1 MQFIDLAEV
10 ELESGSGGDGIV
22 TFRREKYV
30 PAGGPSGG
38 NGGKGGS
45 IFFTAVENLQTLLD
59 FRYNR
64 RFKAANGGKGG
75 SKNCTGATGDDLNV
89 DVPCGTMI
97 FDTATDELL
106 VDLVEPGQ
114 TFRVVAGGKG
124 GLGNAHFLSNSNRAP
139 EYALPGQPPQQ
150 KRIRL
155 ELKLLAEVG
164 IIGLPNAGKSTL
176 ISALSSARPKVA
188 DYPFTT
194 LVPNLG
200 VVRKPS
206 GDGTLFADIPG
217 LIEGASQGAGLG
229 HDFLRH
235 IERTRVLL
243 HLVEATSDDPIAA
256 YQTIQQELTAYSDT
270 LVTRPQILALSKIDA
285 VDEEEVAEIAQALS
299 AVAKQPV
306 FLISSATRTGL
317 DPLLQKV
324 WQQLDILAAQRLAEK
339 LALEHAAFPARAIQE
354 LSVLS

>member
-10 ELESGSGGDGIV
+10 EVESGSGGDGMV

-38 NGGKGGS
+38 NGGRGGS
-45 IFFTAVENLQTLLD
+45 IYFTAVENLQTLLD

-64 RFKAANGGKGG
+64 RFKAKNGTKGG
-75 SKNCTGATGDDLNV
+75 SNSCTGASGEDLTV
-89 DVPCGTMI
+89 EVPCGTMI
-97 FDTATDELL
+97 YDTETEELI

-114 TFRVVAGGKG
+114 TYRVVSGGKG
-124 GLGNAHFLSNSNRAP
+124 GLGNQHFLTNSNRAP
-139 EYALPGQPPQQ
+139 DYALPGQPPQQ

-176 ISALSSARPKVA
+176 ISALSAARPKVA

-200 VVRKPS
+200 VVKKPS

-243 HLVEATSDDPIAA
+243 HLVEATGEDPNGSPSAKAISA
-256 YQTIQQELTAYSDT
+256 YRTIQQELTAYNDS
-270 LVTRPQILALSKIDA
+270 LAIRPQILALSKIDA
-285 VDEEEVAEIAQALS
+285 VDDEEIAEIAAELS
-299 AVAKQPV
+299 KVAGQPV

-317 DPLLQKV
+317 EPMLKEV
-324 WQQLDILAAQRLAEK
+324 WNELDRLETIRIADK
-339 LALEHAAFPARAIQE
+339 LALQKAAAAI
-354 LSVLS
+354 V